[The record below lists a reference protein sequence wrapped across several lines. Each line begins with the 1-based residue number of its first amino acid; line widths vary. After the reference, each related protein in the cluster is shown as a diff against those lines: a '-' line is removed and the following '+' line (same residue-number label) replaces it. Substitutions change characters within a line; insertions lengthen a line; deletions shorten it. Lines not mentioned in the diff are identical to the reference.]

1 MVEIIPKAN
10 PKMPMWQEV
19 LFYLSIL
26 AAVVAIGGYF
36 GLNHFNKEVLQE
48 SADLS
53 QQISDAKTPE
63 ESTLKSEIF
72 EKAKKINDFST
83 VINNHQ
89 ITSKLFPFLGKL
101 CHPKVQFLSL
111 NFSKTEKGYSVEITA
126 QAESYKALHQQILIL
141 MGNKTIENLEIS
153 GISMAREGGISFNF
167 SLVVPLEIF
176 KFE

>member
-1 MVEIIPKAN
+1 MVEIIPKAK

-26 AAVVAIGGYF
+26 TAVIMIGGYF

-63 ESTLKSEIF
+63 ESALRSEIF
-72 EKAKKINDFST
+72 EKSKKVNDFANIIND
-83 VINNHQ
+83 HQ
-89 ITSKLFPFLGKL
+89 ITSKLFPFLGKI

-111 NFSKTEKGYSVEITA
+111 NFSKVENGYSVEIPA

-167 SLVVPLEIF
+167 SLTIPLEIF